1 LPRFSAE
8 QELTLYDFGLQ
19 RYRFEPC
26 RVQIKSSSRLA
37 SAFQVGKSPLFMGL
51 GHSKVTLK
59 STQALLLFHQSKRS
73 LDQVL
78 DVLAPSDFF
87 PCRT

>member
-1 LPRFSAE
+1 
-8 QELTLYDFGLQ
+8 
-19 RYRFEPC
+19 
-26 RVQIKSSSRLA
+26 
-37 SAFQVGKSPLFMGL
+37 MGL

-73 LDQVL
+73 LDQFR

-87 PCRT
+87 PCRTSIDQAIDFGANIEQNFDVTRSRPTSAVS